1 MFSLS
6 IKGDFGIPSS
16 ISYNSLQK
24 FRLANNFKLTV
35 YKTKF
40 ESMSL
45 VTWLVVAI
53 VIVAGLAVYVFSY
66 GLPIGLGI
74 SRTGNLLV
82 GVKDLAFPPAAD
94 IKGVG
99 TVSRIDLTIKSIQV
113 HFEGLSGNDG
123 GMNEIEHDAEVHE
136 ANETEVN
143 DSSDWTTIFAG
154 TKTFNLLD
162 YTGNFVGVLGEGTLQ
177 PGHYEQIRLFI
188 QSASITVD
196 GQASPLTV
204 PSNVLKIVEEFR
216 VDPSKTTV
224 IVLDFDANRSV
235 KKVNNT
241 FILRPTIKIKET
253 ESDHTERS
261 KVENDT
267 GEHLEDVK

>member
-99 TVSRIDLTIKSIQV
+99 TVSRIDLTIKS
-113 HFEGLSGNDG
+113 
-123 GMNEIEHDAEVHE
+123 
-136 ANETEVN
+136 
-143 DSSDWTTIFAG
+143 
-154 TKTFNLLD
+154 
-162 YTGNFVGVLGEGTLQ
+162 
-177 PGHYEQIRLFI
+177 
-188 QSASITVD
+188 
-196 GQASPLTV
+196 
-204 PSNVLKIVEEFR
+204 
-216 VDPSKTTV
+216 
-224 IVLDFDANRSV
+224 
-235 KKVNNT
+235 
-241 FILRPTIKIKET
+241 
-253 ESDHTERS
+253 
-261 KVENDT
+261 
-267 GEHLEDVK
+267 